1 MKMGDHIGPIV
12 DLLYDLNGSNAEA
25 NLKLLAL
32 VLAEIMA
39 IAGTTGF
46 EVSVGELKIAV
57 EISQETP

>member
-1 MKMGDHIGPIV
+1 MRMGDHMDPVV

-39 IAGTTGF
+39 SADTTGF
-46 EVSVGELKIAV
+46 EVNVGELKIAV